1 MALLMVNKSFDLFL
15 FIGHKYEQLLGCQLG
30 KNNSAIKAAVI
41 NVSKPLINA
50 HGFSLF
56 NNVV

>member
-1 MALLMVNKSFDLFL
+1 MVNKSFDLFL